1 MYSGQK
7 VAHKETNVAV
17 KYIVLI
23 RSAVIILGAYIYGK
37 SDGVNFSWSTIR
49 QFPYHVQKSLFL
61 RSFYGFAAIAGAMIA
76 IKLCPVSVAV
86 SIMMM

>member
-1 MYSGQK
+1 MSHRMGLFWCVIQGLTRGAMYSGQK

-37 SDGVNFSWSTIR
+37 KDGVNFSIATIR
-49 QFPYHVQKSLFL
+49 QFPAH
-61 RSFYGFAAIAGAMIA
+61 I
-76 IKLCPVSVAV
+76 
-86 SIMMM
+86 